1 MHQNLRYGNV
11 NFQECAKKQTYHFTY
26 FSWIPCCTRSLTMPT
41 HLHGIWWS
49 RLTGII
55 VMKPFFSSKTVK
67 DRFSPKSRD
76 EKIKNKNMGNVAEN
90 NN

>member
-1 MHQNLRYGNV
+1 
-11 NFQECAKKQTYHFTY
+11 
-26 FSWIPCCTRSLTMPT
+26 
-41 HLHGIWWS
+41 
-49 RLTGII
+49 
-55 VMKPFFSSKTVK
+55 MKPFFSTKTVK